1 MAENT
6 IQIPSGFG
14 GLMRFKEEYESKII
28 LKPIHVIAMII
39 FVIILRVSL
48 EFIF

>member
-28 LKPIHVIAMII
+28 LNPIHVIAMII